1 MSGEIRLLIWTE
13 PWNSSSLLNV
23 VLEGLVCKLGSGFK
37 INLQV
42 IQDENKAINERG
54 IWQVTYKHRWTNR
67 KVDCGY

>member
-1 MSGEIRLLIWTE
+1 MSGEIRSLIWTE
-13 PWNSSSLLNV
+13 PWNSSSLLKV

-54 IWQVTYKHRWTNR
+54 IWKLPISTVEQIEK
-67 KVDCGY
+67 